1 MHGVLSIY
9 IFKRYQSS
17 EILIKDKDH
26 LRQGRESTDIPALLC
41 SPSPIPLHIETHHKN
56 SAQKKS
62 NNCDAPRNRGNTL
75 IFHQKYLRG
84 NWLFWRL
91 GKTSITTLGKRAS
104 CKLPLSSY
112 TNERME
118 RRIFFHNSWTINMH
132 MFKILLPELLLKI
145 DAFYL

>member
-1 MHGVLSIY
+1 MLSHNALFLLIQY
-9 IFKRYQSS
+9 MYNSS
-17 EILIKDKDH
+17 NPPMRNFLIAVNIILS
-26 LRQGRESTDIPALLC
+26 RSRWA
-41 SPSPIPLHIETHHKN
+41 
-56 SAQKKS
+56 
-62 NNCDAPRNRGNTL
+62 TL
-75 IFHQKYLRG
+75 YLRG